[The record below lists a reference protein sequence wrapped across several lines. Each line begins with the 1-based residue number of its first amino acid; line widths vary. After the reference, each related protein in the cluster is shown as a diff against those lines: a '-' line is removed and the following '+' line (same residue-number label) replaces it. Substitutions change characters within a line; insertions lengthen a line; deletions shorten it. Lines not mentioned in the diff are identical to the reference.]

1 MAKFST
7 ASTYIWQLDT
17 CQNPN
22 GGQRFSPTRTPTTE
36 NNTIKNNSINIF
48 DSWTLVT
55 VPMMD
60 IFLINMNTM
69 NTINNNLL
77 DCWTLVRIP
86 MMDRGFQVLESA
98 PDLIVLDLSNLQFYC
113 FVKTM
118 EFGQYRVSQKVT
130 FWITGLSASFA
141 NWLLTMAGLHR
152 GFKQATIISA
162 MSTSSNSGSNFV
174 LGHINWI

>member
-1 MAKFST
+1 
-7 ASTYIWQLDT
+7 
-17 CQNPN
+17 
-22 GGQRFSPTRTPTTE
+22 
-36 NNTIKNNSINIF
+36 
-48 DSWTLVT
+48 
-55 VPMMD
+55 MMD

-130 FWITGLSASFA
+130 F
-141 NWLLTMAGLHR
+141 
-152 GFKQATIISA
+152 
-162 MSTSSNSGSNFV
+162 
-174 LGHINWI
+174 